1 MPRSGGFQGRGNKL
15 VDACYSFWQGS
26 TPAVLSV
33 ATHGQYSAATEAEG
47 EDDTTAEAKPGT
59 AATGALLFDQERL
72 QEYILKCC
80 QYIKGGLRD
89 KPGKGRDY
97 YHTCYALPGL
107 SLAQTGQCN
116 IGSETNILRQ
126 TDPIF
131 NVRVDRLAFAKEYFS
146 NFACSHDTLMESSPT
161 DVEI

>member
-1 MPRSGGFQGRGNKL
+1 MGHATANAEVGGFQGRGNKL

-33 ATHGQYSAATEAEG
+33 ATHGQYSAAAEAEG

-59 AATGALLFDQERL
+59 AATGTLLFDQERL

-97 YHTCYALPGL
+97 YHTC
-107 SLAQTGQCN
+107 SLFP
-116 IGSETNILRQ
+116 
-126 TDPIF
+126 D
-131 NVRVDRLAFAKEYFS
+131 Y
-146 NFACSHDTLMESSPT
+146 H
-161 DVEI
+161 